1 MSPEFSQG
9 SSTFFDKIYC
19 LCLNIVIDIPGE
31 EEGQEEMGGNKQ
43 QS

>member
-9 SSTFFDKIYC
+9 WSTFFDKIYC
-19 LCLNIVIDIPGE
+19 LCLNIFIDIPG

>member
-9 SSTFFDKIYC
+9 WSTFFDKIYC
-19 LCLNIVIDIPGE
+19 LCLNIFIDIPGE